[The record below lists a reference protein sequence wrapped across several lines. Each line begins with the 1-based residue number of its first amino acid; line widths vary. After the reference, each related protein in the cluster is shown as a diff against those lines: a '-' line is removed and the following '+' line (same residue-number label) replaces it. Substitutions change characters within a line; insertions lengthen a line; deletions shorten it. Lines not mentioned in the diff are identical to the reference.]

1 MEFYFNEI
9 PLFNESKINMI
20 KVLIKMIRRNRML
33 SNSKL
38 GFGLMRLPKDKQSQ
52 IKLDE
57 VQRMV
62 DSYMERG
69 FNYFDTAYVY
79 EGSEEA
85 IRQTLV
91 EKYPRDVYTLADKLP
106 AWKLTC
112 QEDAERIFQESLNR
126 TGVDYFD
133 FYLLHSVEKSHYPTY
148 EKYQCFDFIQEMK
161 KQGKIKYMG
170 FSFHDDADFLDKVLT
185 EHPEID
191 FVQLQ
196 LNYLDWENG
205 VIQSRRNYEVARKHH
220 KPIIVMEPIKGGTL
234 ASFSDDIERI
244 YKDYAP
250 QKSIASWAMR
260 YVASLDGVMTILS
273 GMSNAQQM
281 NDNLDTMT
289 HFEKINNEEA
299 KLIKQVTDQVLSY
312 PTIPCTKCRYCTPVC
327 PMHIQIPDLFT
338 AYNSAKMYGE
348 NRRYQTYYKDH
359 STGDYQPAKACI
371 ACGQCES
378 VCPQHL
384 EIISLLKEV
393 SEVFDS

>member
-38 GFGLMRLPKDKQSQ
+38 GFGLMRLPKDKQGQ

-112 QEDAERIFQESLNR
+112 QEDVERIFQESLNR

-220 KPIIVMEPIKGGTL
+220 KPIVVMEPIKGGTL
-234 ASFSDDIERI
+234 ASFSDDIEKI

-250 QKSIASWAMR
+250 QKSIASWALR

-312 PTIPCTKCRYCTPVC
+312 PTIPCTKCRYCTPGC

>member
-38 GFGLMRLPKDKQSQ
+38 GFGLMRLPKDKQGQ

-112 QEDAERIFQESLNR
+112 QEDVERIFQESLNR

-133 FYLLHSVEKSHYPTY
+133 YYLLHSVEKSHYPTY

-220 KPIIVMEPIKGGTL
+220 KPIVVMEPIKGGTL
-234 ASFSDDIERI
+234 ASFSDDIEKI

-250 QKSIASWAMR
+250 QKSIASWALR

-281 NDNLDTMT
+281 NDNLDTIT

-312 PTIPCTKCRYCTPVC
+312 PTIPCTKCRYCTPGC

>member
-20 KVLIKMIRRNRML
+20 KVLIKMVRRNRML

-38 GFGLMRLPKDKQSQ
+38 GFGLMRLPKDKQGQ

-112 QEDAERIFQESLNR
+112 QEDVERIFQESLNR

-220 KPIIVMEPIKGGTL
+220 KPIIVMEPVKGGTL
-234 ASFSDDIERI
+234 ASFSDDIEKI

-250 QKSIASWAMR
+250 QKSIASWALR

-273 GMSNAQQM
+273 GISNAQQM
-281 NDNLDTMT
+281 NDNLDTMA
-289 HFEKINNEEA
+289 HFEKINDEEA

-312 PTIPCTKCRYCTPVC
+312 PTIPCTKCRYCTPGC

>member
-38 GFGLMRLPKDKQSQ
+38 GFGLMRLPKDKQGQ

-112 QEDAERIFQESLNR
+112 QEDVERIFQESLNR

-220 KPIIVMEPIKGGTL
+220 KPIIVMEPVKGGTL

-250 QKSIASWAMR
+250 QKSIASWALR

-312 PTIPCTKCRYCTPVC
+312 PTIPCTKCRYCTPGC

-348 NRRYQTYYKDH
+348 NRRYQIYYKDH

>member
-1 MEFYFNEI
+1 MKFYFNEI

-38 GFGLMRLPKDKQSQ
+38 GFGLMRLPKDKQGQ

-112 QEDAERIFQESLNR
+112 QEDVERIFQESLNR
-126 TGVDYFD
+126 TGADYFD

-220 KPIIVMEPIKGGTL
+220 KPIVVMEPIKGGTL
-234 ASFSDDIERI
+234 ASFSDDIEKI

-250 QKSIASWAMR
+250 QKSIASWALR
-260 YVASLDGVMTILS
+260 YVAFLEGVMTILS

-312 PTIPCTKCRYCTPVC
+312 PTIPCTKCRYCTPGC

>member
-112 QEDAERIFQESLNR
+112 QEDVERIFQESLNR

-220 KPIIVMEPIKGGTL
+220 KPIVVMEPIKGGTL
-234 ASFSDDIERI
+234 ASFSDDIEKI

-250 QKSIASWAMR
+250 QKSIASWALR
-260 YVASLDGVMTILS
+260 YIASLEGVMTILS

-312 PTIPCTKCRYCTPVC
+312 PTIPCTKCRYCTPGC

-359 STGDYQPAKACI
+359 STGDYQLAKACI

>member
-38 GFGLMRLPKDKQSQ
+38 GFGLMRLPKDKQGQ

-112 QEDAERIFQESLNR
+112 QEDVERIFQESLNR

-220 KPIIVMEPIKGGTL
+220 KPIVVMEPIKGGTL

-250 QKSIASWAMR
+250 QKSIVSWALR

-312 PTIPCTKCRYCTPVC
+312 PTIPCTKCRYCTPGC

>member
-9 PLFNESKINMI
+9 PLFNKSKINMI
-20 KVLIKMIRRNRML
+20 KVLIKMVRRNRML

-38 GFGLMRLPKDKQSQ
+38 GFGLMRLPKDKQGQ

-112 QEDAERIFQESLNR
+112 QEDVERIFQESLNR

-133 FYLLHSVEKSHYPTY
+133 FYLLYSVEKSHYPTY

-196 LNYLDWENG
+196 LNYLDWENE

-220 KPIIVMEPIKGGTL
+220 KPIIVMEPVKGGTL
-234 ASFSDDIERI
+234 ASFSDDIEKI

-250 QKSIASWAMR
+250 QKSIASWALR

-312 PTIPCTKCRYCTPVC
+312 PTIPCTKCRYCTPGC
-327 PMHIQIPDLFT
+327 PMRIQIPDLFT

>member
-38 GFGLMRLPKDKQSQ
+38 GFGLMRLPKDKQGQ

-106 AWKLTC
+106 AWKLAC
-112 QEDAERIFQESLNR
+112 QEDVERIFQESLNR

-244 YKDYAP
+244 YKDYTP

-312 PTIPCTKCRYCTPVC
+312 PTIPCTKCRYCTPGC

>member
-9 PLFNESKINMI
+9 PLFNKSKINMI

-38 GFGLMRLPKDKQSQ
+38 GFGLMRLPKDKQGQ

-112 QEDAERIFQESLNR
+112 QEDVERIFQESLNR

-312 PTIPCTKCRYCTPVC
+312 PTIPCTKCRYCTPGC

>member
-9 PLFNESKINMI
+9 PLFNKSKINMI

-38 GFGLMRLPKDKQSQ
+38 GFGLMRLPKDKQGQ

-112 QEDAERIFQESLNR
+112 QEDVERIFQESLNR

-220 KPIIVMEPIKGGTL
+220 KPIVVMEPIKGGTL
-234 ASFSDDIERI
+234 ASFSDDIEKI

-250 QKSIASWAMR
+250 QKSIASWALR
-260 YVASLDGVMTILS
+260 YIASLEGVMTILS

-312 PTIPCTKCRYCTPVC
+312 STIPCTKCRYCTPGC

-348 NRRYQTYYKDH
+348 NRRYDTYYKDH

>member
-9 PLFNESKINMI
+9 PLFNKSKINMI
-20 KVLIKMIRRNRML
+20 KVLIKMVRRNRML

-38 GFGLMRLPKDKQSQ
+38 GFGLMRLPKDKQGQ

-112 QEDAERIFQESLNR
+112 QEDVERIFQESLNR

-220 KPIIVMEPIKGGTL
+220 KPIIVMEPVKGGTL
-234 ASFSDDIERI
+234 ASFSDDIEKI

-250 QKSIASWAMR
+250 QKSIASWALR
-260 YVASLDGVMTILS
+260 YVASLEGVMTILS

-312 PTIPCTKCRYCTPVC
+312 PTIPCTKCRYCTPGC

-348 NRRYQTYYKDH
+348 NRRYDTYHKDH

>member
-38 GFGLMRLPKDKQSQ
+38 GFGLMRLPKDKQGQ

-106 AWKLTC
+106 AWKLAC
-112 QEDAERIFQESLNR
+112 QEDVERIFQESLNR

-234 ASFSDDIERI
+234 ASFSDDIEKI

-260 YVASLDGVMTILS
+260 YVASLEGVMTILS

-289 HFEKINNEEA
+289 HFEKINDKEA
-299 KLIKQVTDQVLSY
+299 RLIKQVTDQVLSY
-312 PTIPCTKCRYCTPVC
+312 PTIPCTKCRYCTPGC

-348 NRRYQTYYKDH
+348 NRRYDTYYKDH

>member
-1 MEFYFNEI
+1 MEFDFNEI
-9 PLFNESKINMI
+9 PLFNKSKINMI

-38 GFGLMRLPKDKQSQ
+38 GFGLMRLPKDKQGQ

-112 QEDAERIFQESLNR
+112 QEDVERIFQESLNR

-220 KPIIVMEPIKGGTL
+220 KPIVVMEPIKGGTL
-234 ASFSDDIERI
+234 ASFSDDIEKI

-250 QKSIASWAMR
+250 QKSIASWALR

-289 HFEKINNEEA
+289 HFEKINDKEA

-312 PTIPCTKCRYCTPVC
+312 PTIPCTKCRYCTPGC

-348 NRRYQTYYKDH
+348 NRRYDTYYKDH

>member
-112 QEDAERIFQESLNR
+112 QEDVERIFQESLNR

-220 KPIIVMEPIKGGTL
+220 KPIVVMEPIKGGTL
-234 ASFSDDIERI
+234 ASFSDDIEKI

-250 QKSIASWAMR
+250 QKSIASWALR

-312 PTIPCTKCRYCTPVC
+312 PTIPCTKCRYCTPGC

>member
-9 PLFNESKINMI
+9 PLFNKSKINMI

-112 QEDAERIFQESLNR
+112 QEDVERIFQESLNR

-220 KPIIVMEPIKGGTL
+220 KPIVVMEPIKGGTL
-234 ASFSDDIERI
+234 ASFSDDIEKI

-250 QKSIASWAMR
+250 QKSIASWALR
-260 YVASLDGVMTILS
+260 YVAFLEGVMTILS

-312 PTIPCTKCRYCTPVC
+312 PTIPCTKCRYCTPGC

>member
-9 PLFNESKINMI
+9 PLFNKSKINMI

-38 GFGLMRLPKDKQSQ
+38 GFGLMRLPKDKQGQ

-106 AWKLTC
+106 VWKLTC
-112 QEDAERIFQESLNR
+112 QEDVERIFQESLNR

-220 KPIIVMEPIKGGTL
+220 KPIVVMEPIKGGTL
-234 ASFSDDIERI
+234 ASFSDDIEKI

-250 QKSIASWAMR
+250 QKSIASWALR

-312 PTIPCTKCRYCTPVC
+312 PTIPCTKCRYCTPGC

>member
-9 PLFNESKINMI
+9 PLFNKSKINMI
-20 KVLIKMIRRNRML
+20 KVIIKMIRRNRML

-38 GFGLMRLPKDKQSQ
+38 GFGLMRLPKDKQGQ

-112 QEDAERIFQESLNR
+112 QEDVERIFQESLNR

-220 KPIIVMEPIKGGTL
+220 KPIVVMEPIKGGTL
-234 ASFSDDIERI
+234 ASFSDDIEKI

-250 QKSIASWAMR
+250 QKSIASWALR

-312 PTIPCTKCRYCTPVC
+312 PTIPCTKCRYCTPGC

>member
-106 AWKLTC
+106 AWKLAC
-112 QEDAERIFQESLNR
+112 QEDVERIFQESLNR

-133 FYLLHSVEKSHYPTY
+133 YYLLHSVEKSHYPTY

-170 FSFHDDADFLDKVLT
+170 FSFHDDADFLEKVLT

-220 KPIIVMEPIKGGTL
+220 KPIIVMEPVKGGTL

-250 QKSIASWAMR
+250 QKSIASWALR
-260 YVASLDGVMTILS
+260 YIASLDGVMTILS

-312 PTIPCTKCRYCTPVC
+312 PTIPCTKCRYCTPGC

>member
-112 QEDAERIFQESLNR
+112 QEDVERIFQESLNR

-220 KPIIVMEPIKGGTL
+220 KPIVVMEPIKGGTL
-234 ASFSDDIERI
+234 ASFSDDIEKI

-250 QKSIASWAMR
+250 QKSIASWALR

-312 PTIPCTKCRYCTPVC
+312 PTIPCTKCRYCTPSC

-348 NRRYQTYYKDH
+348 NRRYDTYYKDH

>member
-20 KVLIKMIRRNRML
+20 KVLIKMVRRNRML

-38 GFGLMRLPKDKQSQ
+38 GFGLMRLPKDKQGQ

-112 QEDAERIFQESLNR
+112 QEDVERIFQESLNR

-185 EHPEID
+185 EHPEVD

-220 KPIIVMEPIKGGTL
+220 KPIVVMEPIKGGTL
-234 ASFSDDIERI
+234 ASFSDDIEKI

-250 QKSIASWAMR
+250 QKSIASWALR
-260 YVASLDGVMTILS
+260 YVASLEGVMTILS

-312 PTIPCTKCRYCTPVC
+312 PTIPCTKCRYCTPGC

>member
-9 PLFNESKINMI
+9 PLFNKSKINMI
-20 KVLIKMIRRNRML
+20 KVIIKMIRRNRML

-38 GFGLMRLPKDKQSQ
+38 GFGLMRLPKDKQGQ

-112 QEDAERIFQESLNR
+112 QEDVERIFQESLNR

-196 LNYLDWENG
+196 LNYLDWENE

-220 KPIIVMEPIKGGTL
+220 KPIIVMEPVKGGTL
-234 ASFSDDIERI
+234 ASFSDDIEKI

-250 QKSIASWAMR
+250 QKSIASWALR

-312 PTIPCTKCRYCTPVC
+312 PTIPCTKCRYCTPGC
-327 PMHIQIPDLFT
+327 PMRIQIPDLFT

>member
-9 PLFNESKINMI
+9 PLFNKSKINMI

-38 GFGLMRLPKDKQSQ
+38 GFGLMRLPKDKQGQ

-79 EGSEEA
+79 EGSEDA

-112 QEDAERIFQESLNR
+112 QEDVERIFQESLNR

-220 KPIIVMEPIKGGTL
+220 KPIVVMEPIKGGTL
-234 ASFSDDIERI
+234 ASFSDDIEKI

-250 QKSIASWAMR
+250 QKSIASWALR
-260 YVASLDGVMTILS
+260 YVASLEGVMTILS

-312 PTIPCTKCRYCTPVC
+312 PTIPCTKCRYCTPGC

>member
-38 GFGLMRLPKDKQSQ
+38 GFGLMRLPKDKQGQ

-91 EKYPRDVYTLADKLP
+91 EKYPKDVYTLADKLP
-106 AWKLTC
+106 AWKLAC
-112 QEDAERIFQESLNR
+112 QEDVERIFQESLNR

-220 KPIIVMEPIKGGTL
+220 KPIIVMEPVKGGTL
-234 ASFSDDIERI
+234 ASFSDDIEKI

-250 QKSIASWAMR
+250 QKSIASWALR

-312 PTIPCTKCRYCTPVC
+312 PTIPCTKCRYCTPGC
-327 PMHIQIPDLFT
+327 PMRIQIPDLFT

>member
-9 PLFNESKINMI
+9 PLFNKSKINMI

-38 GFGLMRLPKDKQSQ
+38 GFGLMRLPKDKQGQ

-112 QEDAERIFQESLNR
+112 QEDVERIFQESLNR

-234 ASFSDDIERI
+234 ASFSDDIEKI

-250 QKSIASWAMR
+250 QKSIASWALR
-260 YVASLDGVMTILS
+260 YVASLEGVMTILS

-312 PTIPCTKCRYCTPVC
+312 PTIPCTKCRYCTSGC

>member
-38 GFGLMRLPKDKQSQ
+38 GFGLMRLPKDKQGQ

-112 QEDAERIFQESLNR
+112 QEDVERIFQESLNR

-196 LNYLDWENG
+196 LNYLDWKNG

-220 KPIIVMEPIKGGTL
+220 KPIIVMEPVKGGTL

-250 QKSIASWAMR
+250 QKSIASWALR
-260 YVASLDGVMTILS
+260 YVASLEGVMTILS

-312 PTIPCTKCRYCTPVC
+312 PTIPCTKCRYCTPGC

-348 NRRYQTYYKDH
+348 NRRYDTYYKDH

>member
-1 MEFYFNEI
+1 
-9 PLFNESKINMI
+9 
-20 KVLIKMIRRNRML
+20 ML

-38 GFGLMRLPKDKQSQ
+38 GFGLMRLPKDKQGQ

-112 QEDAERIFQESLNR
+112 QEDVERIFQESLNR
-126 TGVDYFD
+126 TGADYFD

-196 LNYLDWENG
+196 LSYLDWENG

-220 KPIIVMEPIKGGTL
+220 KPIVVMEPIKGGTL
-234 ASFSDDIERI
+234 ASFSDDIEKI

-250 QKSIASWAMR
+250 QKSIASWALR
-260 YVASLDGVMTILS
+260 YIASLEGVMTILS

-312 PTIPCTKCRYCTPVC
+312 PTIPCTKCRYCTPGC

>member
-112 QEDAERIFQESLNR
+112 QEDVERIFQESLNR

-220 KPIIVMEPIKGGTL
+220 KPIVVMEPIKGGTL
-234 ASFSDDIERI
+234 ASFSDDIEKI

-250 QKSIASWAMR
+250 QKSIASWALR
-260 YVASLDGVMTILS
+260 YVAFLEGVMTILS

-312 PTIPCTKCRYCTPVC
+312 PTIPCTKCRYCTPGC

>member
-9 PLFNESKINMI
+9 PLFNKSKINMI

-38 GFGLMRLPKDKQSQ
+38 GFGLMRLPKDKQGQ

-112 QEDAERIFQESLNR
+112 QEDVERIFQESLNR

-220 KPIIVMEPIKGGTL
+220 KPIVVMEPIKGGTL
-234 ASFSDDIERI
+234 ASFSDDIEKI

-250 QKSIASWAMR
+250 QKSIASWALR

-312 PTIPCTKCRYCTPVC
+312 PTIPCTKCRYCTPGC
-327 PMHIQIPDLFT
+327 PMRIQIPDLFT

>member
-38 GFGLMRLPKDKQSQ
+38 GFGLMRLPKDKQGQ

-106 AWKLTC
+106 AWKLAC
-112 QEDAERIFQESLNR
+112 QEDVERIFQESLNR

-220 KPIIVMEPIKGGTL
+220 KPIVVMEPIKGGTL
-234 ASFSDDIERI
+234 ASFSDDIEKI

-250 QKSIASWAMR
+250 QKSIASWALR

-312 PTIPCTKCRYCTPVC
+312 PTIPCTKCRYCTPGC

-348 NRRYQTYYKDH
+348 NRRYQIYYKDH

>member
-9 PLFNESKINMI
+9 PLFNKSKINMI

-38 GFGLMRLPKDKQSQ
+38 GFGLMRLPKDKQGQ

-106 AWKLTC
+106 AWKLAC
-112 QEDAERIFQESLNR
+112 QEDVERIFQESLNR

-220 KPIIVMEPIKGGTL
+220 KPIVVMEPIKGGTL

-281 NDNLDTMT
+281 NDHLDTMT

-312 PTIPCTKCRYCTPVC
+312 PTIPYTKYRYCTPGC

>member
-9 PLFNESKINMI
+9 PLFNKSKINMI

-38 GFGLMRLPKDKQSQ
+38 GFGLMRLPKDKQGQ

-112 QEDAERIFQESLNR
+112 QEDVERIFQESLNR

-220 KPIIVMEPIKGGTL
+220 KPIVVMEPVKGGTL

-250 QKSIASWAMR
+250 QKSIASWALR

-273 GMSNAQQM
+273 GMSNVQQM

-312 PTIPCTKCRYCTPVC
+312 PTIPCTKCRYCTPGC

-348 NRRYQTYYKDH
+348 NRRYDTYYKDH